1 MADPKVSLYLLFLL
15 AFDPSQAGPSC
26 PSLCEIKR
34 SGSCPNPRGV
44 IHLLTGSTLPCAKCN
59 TAGQADKNQ
68 LECLPGTLKK
78 LQVAGHSDRNGKL
91 KTLPRLGEL
100 RMLILGPGSIHTAA
114 EETFESV
121 SSILALSMS
130 KNAIKA
136 VGSWFGGLA
145 KLEKL
150 FLSWNEIIEI
160 KENVFQPLVRLGYL
174 ELRHNR
180 LRAVEEWHFASLT
193 NLEYLHLSYN
203 NISHVAGRSFNR
215 LSRLNILNLDHNQL
229 SSLSTEW
236 VLGLSATMTFLDLK
250 NNLISTIPATLPAN
264 MVRRRVYLKEN
275 PFRCTCALGSFESL
289 DRRVYDQQKLQCSY
303 PPSLSGRK
311 IADVPKGDMPCPS
324 PTAKVSRQDHG
335 ASLVCEVFWEKLPE
349 IRWLDP
355 GGRAIGERG
364 LLYPCGGGVTTRSE
378 HEFPTTQSPERRL
391 AHSTDDPG
399 LPYIGK
405 STFTLRM
412 SQQAYR
418 CWTEGSFRCVVQSAS
433 GNVFADLPLTKSSQE
448 SQQDQKQEHTVMPAA
463 FPTTPTRR
471 NARITEMILKATDKD
486 TREDGTARAADKAQR
501 QTTMTA
507 VSTSKPTRQNGR
519 MTESIVKTTD
529 KNSQKDGTTPAVK
542 TALWQTVTLIFMG
555 IISAIVALLVLKR
568 AVAKCYKKLRP
579 QRHDVQGNAAGA
591 IGGIPLQNIQPPA
604 AAPTTGNP
612 LPPHLTY
619 DEIPDDTPITPY
631 AETSRL
637 ENPVYGADVTRP
649 IGATSIP
656 DHRPRSNRPP
666 NSSASSRPHGS
677 GTTRAR
683 NVPNPPPRPNGP
695 ADSNDSNYYPPSTQT
710 TQAAKIPDPLPRTNR
725 YVNSNVSSQPQD
737 LEMPQ
742 ARRIPDPLPRT
753 HTYVNSNV
761 SSQQRG
767 RRMATVP
774 RSRPSS
780 VPQGLGMDEEE
791 DVEGPNIYFDL
802 NGPPRPSSS
811 KMRPAED
818 VPDPLPR
825 TNRYVNSNV
834 SSQQRGMRMTT
845 MPRRRPYSV
854 PRGLGMDEDEDV
866 EGPDIYFDL
875 NGPPRPSS
883 SMMRPAEDV
892 PDPLPRTNR
901 YVNSDVFSQQRGR
914 KMATLPGR
922 RHSSHPQG
930 FGMDEDEDVEGSN
943 IYFDLNGPPRPS
955 SSKMRPAEDVPD
967 PLPRN
972 NRYVNS
978 NVSSQQ
984 RGSKMATMPRRRP
997 TSNPRHK
1004 EEEVEGPNI
1013 YLDLNGRGRPVTFW
1027 AP

>member
-1 MADPKVSLYLLFLL
+1 MK
-15 AFDPSQAGPSC
+15 G
-26 PSLCEIKR
+26 
-34 SGSCPNPRGV
+34 G
-44 IHLLTGSTLPCAKCN
+44 TLPCAKCN
-59 TAGQADKNQ
+59 TAGQADENQ

-78 LQVAGHSDRNGKL
+78 LQVAGHSDRNGRL

-114 EETFESV
+114 EGAFESV
-121 SSILALSMS
+121 SSMLALSMS

-160 KENVFQPLVRLGYL
+160 KENAFQPLLRLRYL

-193 NLEYLHLSYN
+193 NLEHLHLSYN

-215 LSRLNILNLDHNQL
+215 LSRLNTLNLDHNQL

-275 PFRCTCALGSFESL
+275 PFRCTCALGRFESL
-289 DRRVYDQQKLQCSY
+289 GHSVSDPQRLQCSY

-349 IRWLDP
+349 IRWLDT
-355 GGRAIGERG
+355 GGKAVGERG
-364 LLYPCGGGVTTRSE
+364 LLYPCGGGVTTRLE
-378 HEFPTTQSPERRL
+378 HEFPTTQSPERRS

-418 CWTEGSFRCVVQSAS
+418 CWKEGSFRCVVQSAS

-448 SQQDQKQEHTVMPAA
+448 SQQDQRQEHTVMPAT
-463 FPTTPTRR
+463 FTTTPERR
-471 NARITEMILKATDKD
+471 NARITERIVKATGKN
-486 TREDGTARAADKAQR
+486 TREDGTTTAADKVQR
-501 QTTMTA
+501 QSAMTA

-519 MTESIVKTTD
+519 MTEMIVKTTD
-529 KNSQKDGTTPAVK
+529 KNSPKDSTTPAAK
-542 TALWQTVTLIFMG
+542 MALWQTVTLIFMG
-555 IISAIVALLVLKR
+555 IISAIVALLVLER

-637 ENPVYGADVTRP
+637 ENPVYGADVTGPR
-649 IGATSIP
+649 GATSIP
-656 DHRPRSNRPP
+656 GPCPRSNRPP

-677 GTTRAR
+677 GTTRPR
-683 NVPNPPPRPNGP
+683 NAPNPPPRPNRP
-695 ADSNDSNYYPPSTQT
+695 ADSSDSNYYPPSTQT

-767 RRMATVP
+767 KKMTTMPRR
-774 RSRPSS
+774 RPSS
-780 VPQGLGMDEEE
+780 VPQGLGMDEEEDVEGPNINFDLNGTPRPSSSMMRPSEDVPDPLPRTNRYVNSDVSSQQRGRKMATMPRRRHSLHPRGFGIDEEE

-811 KMRPAED
+811 KILPAED

-834 SSQQRGMRMTT
+834 S
-845 MPRRRPYSV
+845 
-854 PRGLGMDEDEDV
+854 
-866 EGPDIYFDL
+866 
-875 NGPPRPSS
+875 
-883 SMMRPAEDV
+883 A
-892 PDPLPRTNR
+892 
-901 YVNSDVFSQQRGR
+901 
-914 KMATLPGR
+914 
-922 RHSSHPQG
+922 
-930 FGMDEDEDVEGSN
+930 
-943 IYFDLNGPPRPS
+943 
-955 SSKMRPAEDVPD
+955 
-967 PLPRN
+967 
-972 NRYVNS
+972 
-978 NVSSQQ
+978 QQ
-984 RGSKMATMPRRRP
+984 RGSKIATMPRRRP

-1013 YLDLNGRGRPVTFW
+1013 YLDLNGRGRPITFW

>member
-1 MADPKVSLYLLFLL
+1 MK
-15 AFDPSQAGPSC
+15 G
-26 PSLCEIKR
+26 
-34 SGSCPNPRGV
+34 G
-44 IHLLTGSTLPCAKCN
+44 TLPCAKCN
-59 TAGQADKNQ
+59 TAGQADENQ

-78 LQVAGHSDRNGKL
+78 LQVAGHSDRNGRL

-114 EETFESV
+114 EGAFESV

-160 KENVFQPLVRLGYL
+160 KENAFQPLLRLRYL

-193 NLEYLHLSYN
+193 NLEHLHLSYN

-215 LSRLNILNLDHNQL
+215 LSRLNTLNLDHNQL

-236 VLGLSATMTFLDLK
+236 FLGLSATMTFLNLQ

-264 MVRRRVYLKEN
+264 TAGRRVYLQNN

-289 DRRVYDQQKLQCSY
+289 DRRVYDRQRLQCSY

-311 IADVPKGDMPCPS
+311 IADVPKADMPCPS
-324 PTAKVSRQDHG
+324 PT
-335 ASLVCEVFWEKLPE
+335 
-349 IRWLDP
+349 
-355 GGRAIGERG
+355 
-364 LLYPCGGGVTTRSE
+364 TT
-378 HEFPTTQSPERRL
+378 TT
-391 AHSTDDPG
+391 
-399 LPYIGK
+399 
-405 STFTLRM
+405 
-412 SQQAYR
+412 
-418 CWTEGSFRCVVQSAS
+418 
-433 GNVFADLPLTKSSQE
+433 
-448 SQQDQKQEHTVMPAA
+448 
-463 FPTTPTRR
+463 TRR
-471 NARITEMILKATDKD
+471 NARMTERIVKATGNNTHK
-486 TREDGTARAADKAQR
+486 DGTTPAADKAQR
-501 QTTMTA
+501 QTAMTA

-519 MTESIVKTTD
+519 MTEMIVKTTD
-529 KNSQKDGTTPAVK
+529 KNSPKDSTTPAAK

-555 IISAIVALLVLKR
+555 IISAIVALLVLER

-604 AAPTTGNP
+604 AAPTAGNP
-612 LPPHLTY
+612 LPPHLTNN
-619 DEIPDDTPITPY
+619 EIPDDTPITPY

-637 ENPVYGADVTRP
+637 ENPVYGADVTGPR
-649 IGATSIP
+649 GATSIP

-677 GTTRAR
+677 GTTRAG
-683 NVPNPPPRPNGP
+683 NVPNPPPRPNRP
-695 ADSNDSNYYPPSTQT
+695 ADSSDSNYYPPSTQT

-753 HTYVNSNV
+753 HTYVNSDV

-767 RRMATVP
+767 RKMATMP
-774 RSRPSS
+774 RRRPSS

-825 TNRYVNSNV
+825 TNRYVNS
-834 SSQQRGMRMTT
+834 S
-845 MPRRRPYSV
+845 
-854 PRGLGMDEDEDV
+854 
-866 EGPDIYFDL
+866 
-875 NGPPRPSS
+875 
-883 SMMRPAEDV
+883 
-892 PDPLPRTNR
+892 
-901 YVNSDVFSQQRGR
+901 
-914 KMATLPGR
+914 
-922 RHSSHPQG
+922 
-930 FGMDEDEDVEGSN
+930 
-943 IYFDLNGPPRPS
+943 
-955 SSKMRPAEDVPD
+955 
-967 PLPRN
+967 
-972 NRYVNS
+972 
-978 NVSSQQ
+978 VSSQQ